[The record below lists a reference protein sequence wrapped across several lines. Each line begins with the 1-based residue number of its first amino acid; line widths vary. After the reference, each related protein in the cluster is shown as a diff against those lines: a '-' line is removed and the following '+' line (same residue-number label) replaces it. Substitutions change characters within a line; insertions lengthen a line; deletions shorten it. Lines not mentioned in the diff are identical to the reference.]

1 MASTSNRPM
10 PMRVLRSVAAAAAL
24 ILAAA
29 APAAAQRV
37 LLDFAEFRSPTYVE
51 YQATPGGDVST
62 KGFDLLA
69 AFGAGARN
77 ALGTWGTVE
86 DPEFLPSNLGPTAG
100 ALWGT
105 AFGERIDLRATD
117 RRPFNIYSI
126 DVAHLYPRSYL
137 LSGDL
142 SPINL
147 WFYGLNAAG
156 QTIASTSFT
165 IPAPALVGGQQMP
178 LLNRLLFGAEWRAL
192 ASVAWFQ
199 ASGPAGPGLTAPTTQ
214 GSAVSH
220 QFTNISAEIVPEPG
234 TYVLM
239 LTGLGG
245 VLVIARRRAAPLA
258 SDRRA

>member
-1 MASTSNRPM
+1 MTPLSNRPM
-10 PMRVLRSVAAAAAL
+10 PMRVLRSAAAAAAL
-24 ILAAA
+24 MLAA

-69 AFGAGARN
+69 AFGTGARN

-86 DPEFLPSNLGPTAG
+86 DPEFLPSNLGPTAA

-117 RRPFNIYSI
+117 RRPFNIYAI

-156 QTIASTSFT
+156 QTVASTSFT
-165 IPAPALVGGQQMP
+165 IAAPALMGGEQTP
-178 LLNRLLFGAEWRAL
+178 LLNRLLFGAEWRSL
-192 ASVAWFQ
+192 ASIAWFQ
-199 ASGPAGPGLTAPTTQ
+199 ASGPAGANLTAPTTQ

-220 QFTNISAEIVPEPG
+220 QFTNISAEVVPEPG

-239 LTGLGG
+239 AAGLAG
-245 VLVIARRRAAPLA
+245 VVVIARRRGATQTA
-258 SDRRA
+258 DQRA